1 MNWKILLA
9 CVVAVFAGTGD
20 FIEHSVWANGTA
32 RAPFVYAKFDSVASR
47 LADTLIHDSLNA
59 RLPVNI
65 PIAGTNASGVII
77 PSRYLLVDTAHM
89 SLIQGPSTSNASTAA
104 YSFIEGRYNLATSP
118 NDHIEGYNN
127 ADSASG
133 GFSHMEGKNNYAIGY
148 IDHVEGDNNQVRA
161 STSHTEGYSNN
172 VVQATVAHVEGQT
185 NTLNSSFVTHVEGES
200 NVVGASY
207 SHVEGYYNVV
217 TPAATYSHTE
227 GPYNYTKGTACHTEG
242 QSDSCKGNL
251 STVHGYGNVSHYQQA
266 VFGRFAAND
275 NISDSLPTVGQKILK
290 VGWGVNG
297 GALKDVFAVSDS
309 GFVTQGVKSAVT
321 LASDANGR
329 IVASTALHD
338 SLTAR
343 ITTNIGIAGT
353 DTSGNVVSSAV
364 LHGDPVSYSVTQATN
379 KDSSSLGAVF
389 GHFNIVTGYGSA
401 AFGDSNKNKSP
412 YSFVI
417 GSGNVDSGGFGN
429 NYTEGFQNRNASAVY
444 SHLEG
449 QLNTMTAGA
458 GDHIEGV
465 YNSDSAC
472 YAMHIGGGYNKAYNS
487 QFSILSGYYDT
498 SRAGSSQLVSGS
510 NNYAACS
517 GCIVSGSGNHV
528 GMGAPYSLT
537 LGIGNT
543 SNGAASLMTG
553 EGNIAGYNQT
563 ILGRFSKGD
572 ILTGD
577 TALPGQKVFKIGW
590 GTDAAHRKDVFSV
603 SDSGYISSASFRGA
617 GSRYLV
623 VDSSGK
629 LSTTTGTGDTV
640 DGSYTAIIIDSAHGV
655 ALSDSIEKT
664 VITMTLAAGDW
675 DVSAVATVSGAMSPY
690 VNSLGA
696 SISTTNNAMATNGTE
711 VYSIVGG
718 GSLIPG
724 KYGRVSAS
732 IPPIKFRSTSPQT
745 VYLVVYA
752 VWVGGTGVT
761 AYGRI
766 SARRWN

>member
-77 PSRYLLVDTAHM
+77 PSRYLLVDTAHT
-89 SLIQGPSTSNASTAA
+89 SLLQGPGATNSTAGA
-104 YSFIEGRYNLATSP
+104 YSVIEGRYNTSKGP
-118 NDHIEGYNN
+118 NNHVEGYHNTDTSTSGYAHIEGQINSVN
-127 ADSASG
+127 C
-133 GFSHMEGKNNYAIGY
+133 NTC
-148 IDHVEGDNNQVRA
+148 HVEGENIRA
-161 STSHTEGYSNN
+161 ISTLSHDEGYSNYDSSG
-172 VVQATVAHVEGQT
+172 TVTHVEGQT
-185 NTLNSSFVTHVEGES
+185 NTVKSAFVTHVEGES

-217 TPAATYSHTE
+217 TPIATYSHTE

-275 NISDSLPTVGQKILK
+275 NISDSLPTLGQKILK

-297 GALKDVFAVSDS
+297 GALKDVF
-309 GFVTQGVKSAVT
+309 
-321 LASDANGR
+321 
-329 IVASTALHD
+329 
-338 SLTAR
+338 
-343 ITTNIGIAGT
+343 
-353 DTSGNVVSSAV
+353 
-364 LHGDPVSYSVTQATN
+364 
-379 KDSSSLGAVF
+379 
-389 GHFNIVTGYGSA
+389 
-401 AFGDSNKNKSP
+401 
-412 YSFVI
+412 
-417 GSGNVDSGGFGN
+417 
-429 NYTEGFQNRNASAVY
+429 
-444 SHLEG
+444 
-449 QLNTMTAGA
+449 
-458 GDHIEGV
+458 
-465 YNSDSAC
+465 
-472 YAMHIGGGYNKAYNS
+472 
-487 QFSILSGYYDT
+487 
-498 SRAGSSQLVSGS
+498 
-510 NNYAACS
+510 
-517 GCIVSGSGNHV
+517 
-528 GMGAPYSLT
+528 
-537 LGIGNT
+537 
-543 SNGAASLMTG
+543 
-553 EGNIAGYNQT
+553 
-563 ILGRFSKGD
+563 
-572 ILTGD
+572 
-577 TALPGQKVFKIGW
+577 
-590 GTDAAHRKDVFSV
+590 SV
-603 SDSGYISSASFRGA
+603 SDSGYISSASLRGA

-623 VDSSGK
+623 ADSSGK

-640 DGSYTAIIIDSAHGV
+640 DGSYTAIIIDSTHGV

-690 VNSLGA
+690 LNSLGA

-745 VYLVVYA
+745 VYLVAYA